1 MDLGIDN
8 KVAIVAGG
16 SKGIGRSIA
25 RTLATEG
32 ARVVICAR
40 NADEVEDTAAAMRAD
55 DLDVIGVADD
65 LTDAGAGDRL
75 VARTLDHFGGVDIVV
90 NNIGGNLKGAAAEL
104 TDDEWVEIL
113 DLNLLSSMRLTR
125 AAVPH
130 LVEQQSGS
138 IVFIASIFGRETG
151 GAGRAA
157 YTTSKAAM
165 ISAAKVMALELAPT
179 GVRVNSVAPGSIAH
193 PESTWARYL
202 EQDPEGMSRFI
213 EANLPLGRFG
223 TAEEVADV
231 VTFLASERAS
241 LITGACLTVDGSQSR
256 SGI

>member
-1 MDLGIDN
+1 MELGIDG

-16 SKGIGRSIA
+16 SKGIGRAIA
-25 RTLATEG
+25 HTLATEG
-32 ARVVICAR
+32 ARVIICAR
-40 NADEVEDTAAAMRAD
+40 NADEVEAAAAAMRAD
-55 DLDVIGVADD
+55 GLEVVAVADD
-65 LTDAGAGDRL
+65 LTASGSGDRL
-75 VARTLDHFGGVDIVV
+75 VNQTLQRFGQVDIVV

-104 TDDEWVEIL
+104 TDDDWVEIL
-113 DLNLLSSMRLTR
+113 DLNLLSSMRLAR

-165 ISAAKVMALELAPT
+165 ISVAKVMALELASS

-193 PESTWARYL
+193 PESTWKRYL
-202 EQDPEGMSRFI
+202 EQDPEGMARFI

-231 VTFLASERAS
+231 VAFLASERAS